1 MRLLSFVDRGRRS
14 IGAEL
19 NSDQVLDFRLANG
32 SLPGSMRAFLE
43 LGDEG
48 MEIARRIV
56 EKRPSGALLPRR
68 DLHLCSPLS
77 SEERPK
83 IFCIGV
89 NYAEHAAETGSKLPE
104 EPVVFA
110 KFPTS
115 LNSPGHSIVTPPNSV
130 SLDYEVELVVVIG
143 KRARRIS
150 ENEAYEYVCG
160 YTCGNDV
167 SERHFQRH
175 DRQWLRAKS
184 SDTFAPTGPVIV
196 THDEIPD
203 PHQLALWS
211 KVNGEIRQNYNTN
224 RMIFKVPKLMEF
236 ISHYLT
242 LEAGDLIFTGT
253 PPGVGLGMK
262 PPRFLNPGDVVEVGI
277 EKIGSVSNTVVAA
290 D

>member
-1 MRLLSFVDRGRRS
+1 MRLLAFVDRGRRS

-19 NSDQVLDFRLANG
+19 NSEQIVDFHLAQG
-32 SLPGSMRAFLE
+32 AMPSGMRALLE
-43 LGDEG
+43 LGEEG
-48 MEIARRIV
+48 IEKIRRIL
-56 EKRPSGALLPRR
+56 EKPPRGAILKRR
-68 DLHLCSPLS
+68 GLYLCSPFS

-89 NYAEHAAETGSKLPE
+89 NYSEHAAETGSKIPE
-104 EPVVFA
+104 EPMVFS

-115 LNSPGHSIVTPPNSV
+115 LIGPGNNIVRPPNGTA
-130 SLDYEVELVVVIG
+130 LDYEVELVVVIG
-143 KRARRIS
+143 RRGKRIPQS
-150 ENEAYEYVCG
+150 EAYEYIFG

-196 THDEIPD
+196 TRDEILD
-203 PHQLALWS
+203 PHRLALGS
-211 KVNGEIRQNYNTN
+211 RVNGQNRQNDNTEH
-224 RMIFKVPKLMEF
+224 MIFQIPRLVEF

-242 LEAGDLIFTGT
+242 LEPGDMIFTGT

-262 PPRFLNPGDVVEVGI
+262 PPQFLNPGDQVEVWI
-277 EKIGSVSNTVVAA
+277 EGIGSLTNTVVELE
-290 D
+290 